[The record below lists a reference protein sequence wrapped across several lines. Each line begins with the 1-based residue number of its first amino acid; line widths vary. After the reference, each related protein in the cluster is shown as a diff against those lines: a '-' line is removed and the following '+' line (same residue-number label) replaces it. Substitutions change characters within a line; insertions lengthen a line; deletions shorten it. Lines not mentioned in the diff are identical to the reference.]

1 MLPVTLTEEEK
12 STIYIRWIP
21 DLSSELLGQPADD
34 ATEGFYLANLFVY
47 ADPNDA
53 DPEPPVLLST
63 TPVEGSSTASAN
75 GTITFTFDK
84 KVKAGTVP
92 VVFNGETI
100 TPVFGSKTA
109 SYTYK
114 NLSYGTQYE
123 FVLPEG
129 AVTNL
134 VGNSFPGVTLH
145 FSTVPRPDPIARVFD
160 AIVAADGT
168 GDYTTVQAAIDAA
181 RPDVR
186 CHGSSL

>member
-1 MLPVTLTEEEK
+1 MTGKISTEWIACDAVLPVTLTEEEK

-109 SYTYK
+109 SYTYM
-114 NLSYGTQYE
+114 NLYYRKE
-123 FVLPEG
+123 PLPI
-129 AVTNL
+129 L
-134 VGNSFPGVTLH
+134 
-145 FSTVPRPDPIARVFD
+145 
-160 AIVAADGT
+160 
-168 GDYTTVQAAIDAA
+168 
-181 RPDVR
+181 
-186 CHGSSL
+186 